1 MRINPW
7 KIDLVRELEELLQMF
22 QKENLNFVIAGYAA
36 DNAAFIYKRKID
48 TIEKIAKPSKVSRV
62 GRLDQEEILLKLPDI
77 KVETVV
83 GKTYIDL
90 SHILDRLEEIIENRL
105 RLAPIPEEAPDI
117 TEYYSDTRLIEEKAK
132 EIGELIK
139 NAYKVFKKS
148 ILLSDII
155 KTLDTYSPY
164 LVIFAIL
171 FLYVEGVIDV
181 DFIEEDGVAKDIVII
196 PVE

>member
-7 KIDLVRELEELLQMF
+7 KIDLVRELEELLQML

-48 TIEKIAKPSKVSRV
+48 TIEKIAKPSKVTRMKS
-62 GRLDQEEILLKLPDI
+62 LDHEEILLRLPDI

-105 RLAPIPEEAPDI
+105 RLAPVPEETPDI
-117 TEYYSDTRLIEEKAK
+117 TEYYSDTRLIEEKAR

-155 KTLDTYSPY
+155 KTLDNYSPY

-181 DFIEEDGVAKDIVII
+181 DFIEEDGVAKDIIII

>member
-48 TIEKIAKPSKVSRV
+48 TIEKIAKPSKVSRI
-62 GRLDQEEILLKLPDI
+62 GRLDQEEILLRLPDI

-105 RLAPIPEEAPDI
+105 RLAPVPEEAPDI
-117 TEYYSDTRLIEEKAK
+117 AEYYSDTRLIEEKAK

-155 KTLDTYSPY
+155 KTLDNYSPY